1 MGSHNLE
8 TSQDI
13 ETRIFTIS
21 HLGYQD
27 IATSQDVET
36 HFLRN
41 IQGASQ
47 DPATSQD
54 LDMLLTNPI
63 SPPKSKI

>member
-13 ETRIFTIS
+13 ETRIFTNS
-21 HLGYQD
+21 HLGFQD

-36 HFLRN
+36 HFLKN
-41 IQGASQ
+41 IQGGSQ

-54 LDMLLTNPI
+54 IDMLLTNPI

>member
-13 ETRIFTIS
+13 ETRIFTNS

-36 HFLRN
+36 HFLKN

-54 LDMLLTNPI
+54 LDILHTDPI

>member
-8 TSQDI
+8 TNQDI
-13 ETRIFTIS
+13 ETRIFTNS

-47 DPATSQD
+47 DPVTSQD
-54 LDMLLTNPI
+54 FDMLLTNPI
-63 SPPKSKI
+63 SPPKS